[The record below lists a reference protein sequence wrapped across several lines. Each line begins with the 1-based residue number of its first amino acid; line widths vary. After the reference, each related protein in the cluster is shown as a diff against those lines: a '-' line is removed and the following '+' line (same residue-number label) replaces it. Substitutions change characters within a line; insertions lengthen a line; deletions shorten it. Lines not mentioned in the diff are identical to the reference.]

1 MAYAFV
7 ICSPSVL
14 DPWEP
19 EIEALAAAG
28 RAKGYL
34 TYEEMN
40 TAAPELAPSPE
51 MMDRILQAM
60 DAAGLEIIDGGDAVR
75 RERAASRA
83 RGDVEPVVAEK
94 DRKPSALELPITTEK
109 IDDPVRMYLTQMG
122 EIPLLT
128 RDQEI
133 SLAKKIEVTRK
144 RFRRKVLE
152 SDYRAR
158 GVRSDILQRGRTRR
172 PAVRP
177 HARVSARPTRS
188 RRTDLQKRMP
198 HNLKTLEKSTLRC
211 EPTSRTSRA
220 RARSASERREDARRR
235 DSSSRARKAVH
246 ARRRTRDPHAEAA
259 AADEEAGADLAR
271 WTSSSELRSP
281 AASSSSGEGRAR
293 RTCRRELQ
301 RPDASD
307 RRWRPS
313 SACVERVGR

>member
-60 DAAGLEIIDGGDAVR
+60 DTLGLEIIDGGDAVR
-75 RERAASRA
+75 RERAAARA
-83 RGDVEPVVAEK
+83 RGDVEPVVGDK

-128 RDQEI
+128 RD
-133 SLAKKIEVTRK
+133 
-144 RFRRKVLE
+144 RR
-152 SDYRAR
+152 SPWPR
-158 GVRSDILQRGRTRR
+158 RS
-172 PAVRP
+172 
-177 HARVSARPTRS
+177 
-188 RRTDLQKRMP
+188 
-198 HNLKTLEKSTLRC
+198 
-211 EPTSRTSRA
+211 
-220 RARSASERREDARRR
+220 
-235 DSSSRARKAVH
+235 
-246 ARRRTRDPHAEAA
+246 
-259 AADEEAGADLAR
+259 
-271 WTSSSELRSP
+271 RSP
-281 AASSSSGEGRAR
+281 ASASASRCSRATTAIGAGGRDPAAGR
-293 RTCRRELQ
+293 TTATCRSTAR
-301 RPDASD
+301 
-307 RRWRPS
+307 
-313 SACVERVGR
+313 

>member
-1 MAYAFV
+1 VDAHAYGTLTETLPTVPPAHTSPLERPAPTRIPDAVRATGPEGPRCMVIPFT

-28 RAKGYL
+28 KAKGYL

-60 DAAGLEIIDGGDAVR
+60 DVLRMEIIDGGDAVR

-83 RGDVEPVVAEK
+83 RGEVEPVVPEK

-133 SLAKKIEVTRK
+133 SLAKKIEITRK
-144 RFRRKVLE
+144 RYRHAVLDSGIAIAE
-152 SDYRAR
+152 CIR
-158 GVRSDILQRGRTRR
+158 IL
-172 PAVRP
+172 
-177 HARVSARPTRS
+177 
-188 RRTDLQKRMP
+188 
-198 HNLKTLEKSTLRC
+198 
-211 EPTSRTSRA
+211 
-220 RARSASERREDARRR
+220 
-235 DSSSRARKAVH
+235 
-246 ARRRTRDPHAEAA
+246 
-259 AADEEAGADLAR
+259 
-271 WTSSSELRSP
+271 
-281 AASSSSGEGRAR
+281 
-293 RTCRRELQ
+293 
-301 RPDASD
+301 
-307 RRWRPS
+307 
-313 SACVERVGR
+313 